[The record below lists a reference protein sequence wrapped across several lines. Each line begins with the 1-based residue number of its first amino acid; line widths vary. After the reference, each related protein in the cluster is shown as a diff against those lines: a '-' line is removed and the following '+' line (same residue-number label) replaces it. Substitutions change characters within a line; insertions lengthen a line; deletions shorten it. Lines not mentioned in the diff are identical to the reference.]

1 MNGSVDALP
10 PGAQLGQYRLIEA
23 ASRGGFGILYRAW
36 DEKLNRPV
44 AVKECFPTS
53 ICRRDPK
60 TGIVQPHTESLRANY
75 ETAINAVYEEAQ
87 TLAGL
92 HHAQV
97 VPVYDIFHSAGS
109 MFYVMP
115 WLEGGSLR
123 DKIAAVENVAA
134 EESTRWLLSLL
145 SALEYLHSRQIIHR
159 DIKPGNIMFDADG
172 NPVLVDFGS
181 ALNRATKVD
190 TTTQGEFSPVYASP
204 EQVSGKGRIGPW
216 TDLYSLAATWYELL
230 TGTQP
235 EPAQQRL
242 VRDDLAPLPSGATLL
257 EQSII
262 QNLALAAEERCQ
274 TAREWQEWLQAG
286 LPPVAIARKRRRSF
300 LLWAVPAVL
309 LAAGGAFLLGR
320 QQAEPVQEEGAAQVK
335 DAPDKQELVLSDE
348 FYEKACSQLGIPAK
362 LQRYEEVLNKAA
374 ACRESYASKLESLYN
389 AGEED
394 ARTHTFHS
402 RPGTRGFSHKEMD
415 SPGQKAMRELS
426 KLLGG
431 WRYEM
436 EGLRREQLQLICAL
450 QTGIMDIEKYCSWK
464 TAEERM
470 LLEKAGLRIEKDYA
484 DCLSTAAL
492 DQVQKEFENQFL
504 EQLQAL
510 RSLWDARSE
519 ENFKK
524 WKEEKAEADAAVLT
538 DEMYHQMSEKRGF
551 TQLLAERKALDE
563 QAQEI
568 ARAGVLAMENEL
580 AAVRQ
585 TLDAVDADTEE
596 SPGKKSSWSR
606 IDFNNQ
612 YRDSINKIQKDY
624 IDGRLYELHLEYC
637 KILKPQLERYRAD
650 SYQPPDG
657 DEMSE
662 MEKRM
667 EALFL
672 ERAKKEYAE
681 FIDSTPY
688 TKPHEYFLKER
699 KRIEQEIA
707 SLRTVKED
715 ALRKRER
722 ELQSKGEMTKDE
734 PAAAHGEFYSKACQ
748 QMGIASLAEE
758 LREITQR
765 RATAVAEYKE
775 KVDALLQQMCDLRD
789 SGKDVQEIRKSA
801 FALSEEA
808 DSHTK
813 STEESLRQIDAL
825 GNACYARM
833 QKCMNSPEDVYPWET
848 QEELSQLLKLKPM
861 LEKDFKPV
869 MREFLQSTNEY
880 IGQYKASE
888 IQNCKVQC
896 GAY

>member
-1 MNGSVDALP
+1 MNDSVDALP

-23 ASRGGFGILYRAW
+23 ASQGGFGILYRAW

-44 AVKECFPTS
+44 AVKECFPAS
-53 ICRRDPK
+53 ICRRDPQ
-60 TGIVQPHTESLRANY
+60 TGVVQPHTESLRANY
-75 ETAINAVYEEAQ
+75 ETAINDVYEEAQ

-123 DKIAAVENVAA
+123 DKIAAGENVDA
-134 EESTRWLLSLL
+134 EESTRWLVSIL
-145 SALEYLHSRQIIHR
+145 SALEYLHDMQVIHR
-159 DIKPGNIMFDADG
+159 DIKPSNIMFDAAG

-204 EQVSGKGRIGPW
+204 EQVSGKGKIGPW

-242 VRDDLAPLPSGATLL
+242 VSDDLAPLPSGTTVL
-257 EQSII
+257 EPSIM
-262 QNLALAAEERCQ
+262 QNLALDAATRCQ
-274 TAREWQEWLQAG
+274 SAREWQEWLLRGAA
-286 LPPVAIARKRRRSF
+286 PVAVARRRRSR

-348 FYEKACSQLGIPAK
+348 FYEKACSQLGIPAL

-389 AGEED
+389 AGVED
-394 ARTHTFHS
+394 ARTHAFRS
-402 RPGTRGFSHKEMD
+402 SLRPISKRRGGVSLEEMQ
-415 SPGQKAMRELS
+415 SPGKKAMTKINR
-426 KLLGG
+426 LLED
-431 WRYEM
+431 WRGEM
-436 EGLRREQLQLICAL
+436 EGLRYEQLQIARAL
-450 QTGIMDIEKYCSWK
+450 QTGIRDIEKYCTWN
-464 TAEERM
+464 TAEDRM
-470 LLEKAGLRIEKDYA
+470 LLEKTGLRLEKDYA
-484 DCLSTAAL
+484 ACLSTHAL
-492 DQVQKEFENQFL
+492 DQIQKEFEAQGM
-504 EQLQAL
+504 EQYRSL
-510 RSLWDARSE
+510 RSLWYARAE
-519 ENFKK
+519 ENTRK
-524 WKEEKAEADAAVLT
+524 WETEKAEADAAVLT

-551 TQLLAERKALDE
+551 SQLLAERKAMDE

-596 SPGKKSSWSR
+596 SPEKKSSWLR
-606 IDFNNQ
+606 FDFINQ

-624 IDGRLYELHLEYC
+624 IDGRLYALHKEYY
-637 KILKPQLERYRAD
+637 KVLKPQLERYRAD
-650 SYQPPDG
+650 SYQKPDN

-672 ERAKKEYAE
+672 ERAEKEYAE

-688 TKPHEYFLKER
+688 TKPREYFLKER
-699 KRIEQEIA
+699 KRIEGAIRSQVDA
-707 SLRTVKED
+707 KYD
-715 ALRKRER
+715 ALQKRER
-722 ELQSKGEMTKDE
+722 EM
-734 PAAAHGEFYSKACQ
+734 
-748 QMGIASLAEE
+748 
-758 LREITQR
+758 
-765 RATAVAEYKE
+765 
-775 KVDALLQQMCDLRD
+775 
-789 SGKDVQEIRKSA
+789 
-801 FALSEEA
+801 EA
-808 DSHTK
+808 
-813 STEESLRQIDAL
+813 
-825 GNACYARM
+825 
-833 QKCMNSPEDVYPWET
+833 ET
-848 QEELSQLLKLKPM
+848 QA
-861 LEKDFKPV
+861 
-869 MREFLQSTNEY
+869 RLQ
-880 IGQYKASE
+880 
-888 IQNCKVQC
+888 
-896 GAY
+896 GA

>member
-23 ASRGGFGILYRAW
+23 ASQGGFGILYRAW

-44 AVKECFPTS
+44 AVKECFPAS

-204 EQVSGKGRIGPW
+204 EQVSGKGKIGPW

-230 TGTQP
+230 TGNAP

-242 VRDDLAPLPSGATLL
+242 VSDDLAPLPPGATVL
-257 EQSII
+257 EQSIM
-262 QNLALAAEERCQ
+262 QNLALAPEERCQ

-320 QQAEPVQEEGAAQVK
+320 QQAEEGAAQVK

-348 FYEKACSQLGIPAK
+348 FYEKACSQLGIPAL

-389 AGEED
+389 AGVED
-394 ARTHTFHS
+394 ARTHAFRS
-402 RPGTRGFSHKEMD
+402 RPKERGFSLKEMN
-415 SPGQKAMRELS
+415 SPGQKAMSQIDR
-426 KLLGG
+426 LLQD
-431 WRYEM
+431 WRGEM
-436 EGLRREQLQLICAL
+436 EGLRYEQLQIARAL
-450 QTGIMDIEKYCSWK
+450 QTGIRDIEKYCTWN
-464 TAEERM
+464 TAEERI
-470 LLEKAGLRIEKDYA
+470 LLEKTGLRLEKDYA
-484 DCLSTAAL
+484 DCLSTHAL
-492 DQVQKEFENQFL
+492 EQIQKEFEAQCM
-504 EQLQAL
+504 EQYRSL
-510 RSLWDARSE
+510 RSLWYARAE
-519 ENFKK
+519 ENIRK
-524 WKEEKAEADAAVLT
+524 WETEKAEADAAVLT

-551 TQLLAERKALDE
+551 SQLLAERKAMDE

-596 SPGKKSSWSR
+596 SPGKKLSWLG
-606 IDFNNQ
+606 IDFYNQ
-612 YRDSINKIQKDY
+612 YRDSIYKIQKDY
-624 IDGRLYELHLEYC
+624 INGRLYALHQEYY
-637 KILKPQLERYRAD
+637 KVLKPQLARYRAD
-650 SYQPPDG
+650 SYQQPDD

-699 KRIEQEIA
+699 ERIEKAIHSQVDA
-707 SLRTVKED
+707 KVD

-722 ELQSKGEMTKDE
+722 EM
-734 PAAAHGEFYSKACQ
+734 
-748 QMGIASLAEE
+748 
-758 LREITQR
+758 
-765 RATAVAEYKE
+765 
-775 KVDALLQQMCDLRD
+775 
-789 SGKDVQEIRKSA
+789 
-801 FALSEEA
+801 EA
-808 DSHTK
+808 
-813 STEESLRQIDAL
+813 
-825 GNACYARM
+825 
-833 QKCMNSPEDVYPWET
+833 ET
-848 QEELSQLLKLKPM
+848 QA
-861 LEKDFKPV
+861 
-869 MREFLQSTNEY
+869 RLQ
-880 IGQYKASE
+880 
-888 IQNCKVQC
+888 
-896 GAY
+896 GA

>member
-10 PGAQLGQYRLIEA
+10 PGAQLGQYRVIEA
-23 ASRGGFGILYRAW
+23 ASQGGFGILYRAW

-60 TGIVQPHTESLRANY
+60 TGVVQPHTESLRANY
-75 ETAINAVYEEAQ
+75 ETAINDVYEEAQ

-97 VPVYDIFHSAGS
+97 VPVYDIFRSAGS
-109 MFYVMP
+109 MFYVIP

-123 DKIAAVENVAA
+123 DKIAAVENVTA

-172 NPVLVDFGS
+172 NPMLVDFGS

-204 EQVSGKGRIGPW
+204 EQVSGKGKIGPW
-216 TDLYSLAATWYELL
+216 TDLYSLAAAWYELL
-230 TGTQP
+230 TGNAP

-242 VRDDLAPLPSGATLL
+242 VSDDLAPLPSGATLL
-257 EQSII
+257 EQSIM
-262 QNLALAAEERCQ
+262 QNLALAPEERCQ
-274 TAREWQEWLQAG
+274 SAREWQEWLQAG

-348 FYEKACSQLGIPAK
+348 FYEKACSQLGIPAL

-389 AGEED
+389 AGVED
-394 ARTHTFHS
+394 ARTHAFRS
-402 RPGTRGFSHKEMD
+402 SLRPISKRRGGFSLEEMQ
-415 SPGQKAMRELS
+415 SPGKKAMTKINR
-426 KLLGG
+426 LLED
-431 WRYEM
+431 WRGEM
-436 EGLRREQLQLICAL
+436 EGLRYEQLQIARAL
-450 QTGIMDIEKYCSWK
+450 QTGIRDIEKYCTWN

-470 LLEKAGLRIEKDYA
+470 LLEKTGLRLEKDYA
-484 DCLSTAAL
+484 DCLSTHAL
-492 DQVQKEFENQFL
+492 EQIQKEFEAQCM
-504 EQLQAL
+504 EQH
-510 RSLWDARSE
+510 RSLKSLWYARAE
-519 ENFKK
+519 ENIRK
-524 WKEEKAEADAAVLT
+524 WETEKAEADAAVLT

-551 TQLLAERKALDE
+551 SQLLAERKAMDE

-568 ARAGVLAMENEL
+568 ARAGVLALENEL

-585 TLDAVDADTEE
+585 TLDAVDAETEE
-596 SPGKKSSWSR
+596 SPGKKSSWLR
-606 IDFNNQ
+606 IDFYNQ
-612 YRDSINKIQKDY
+612 YRDSIYKIQKDY
-624 IDGRLYELHLEYC
+624 IDGRLYALHQEYY
-637 KILKPQLERYRAD
+637 KVLKPQLARYRAD
-650 SYQPPDG
+650 SYQKPDD

-688 TKPHEYFLKER
+688 TKPREYFLKER
-699 KRIEQEIA
+699 KRIEEAISSQVDA
-707 SLRTVKED
+707 KDD

-722 ELQSKGEMTKDE
+722 EM
-734 PAAAHGEFYSKACQ
+734 
-748 QMGIASLAEE
+748 
-758 LREITQR
+758 
-765 RATAVAEYKE
+765 
-775 KVDALLQQMCDLRD
+775 
-789 SGKDVQEIRKSA
+789 
-801 FALSEEA
+801 EA
-808 DSHTK
+808 
-813 STEESLRQIDAL
+813 
-825 GNACYARM
+825 
-833 QKCMNSPEDVYPWET
+833 ET
-848 QEELSQLLKLKPM
+848 QA
-861 LEKDFKPV
+861 
-869 MREFLQSTNEY
+869 RLQ
-880 IGQYKASE
+880 
-888 IQNCKVQC
+888 
-896 GAY
+896 GA

>member
-23 ASRGGFGILYRAW
+23 ASQGGFGILYRAW

-60 TGIVQPHTESLRANY
+60 TGVVQPHTESLRANY
-75 ETAINAVYEEAQ
+75 ETAINDVYEEAQ

-92 HHAQV
+92 HHTQV
-97 VPVYDIFHSAGS
+97 VPVYDIFRSAGS
-109 MFYVMP
+109 IFYVMP

-204 EQVSGKGRIGPW
+204 EQVSGKGKIGPW
-216 TDLYSLAATWYELL
+216 TDLYSLAATWYELQ
-230 TGTQP
+230 TGNAP

-242 VRDDLAPLPSGATLL
+242 VRDDLAPLPAGTTVL
-257 EQSII
+257 EQSIM
-262 QNLALAAEERCQ
+262 QNLALEAAARCQ
-274 TAREWQEWLQAG
+274 AAREWRDWLLLGAA
-286 LPPVAIARKRRRSF
+286 PVAVARRRRSL

-348 FYEKACSQLGIPAK
+348 FYEKACSQLGIPAL
-362 LQRYEEVLNKAA
+362 LQRYEEVLNKAE

-389 AGEED
+389 AGVED
-394 ARTHTFHS
+394 ARTHAFRS
-402 RPGTRGFSHKEMD
+402 SPKRRGFSLEEMK
-415 SPGQKAMRELS
+415 SPGKTAMNQINR
-426 KLLGG
+426 LLQD
-431 WRYEM
+431 WRGEM
-436 EGLRREQLQLICAL
+436 EGLQYEQLQIVRAL
-450 QTGIMDIEKYCSWK
+450 QTGIRDIEKYCTWN

-470 LLEKAGLRIEKDYA
+470 LLEKTGLRLEKDYA
-484 DCLSTAAL
+484 DCLSTLAL
-492 DQVQKEFENQFL
+492 EQIQKEFE
-504 EQLQAL
+504 EQCMEQYNSLK
-510 RSLWDARSE
+510 SLWYARAE
-519 ENFKK
+519 ENTRK
-524 WKEEKAEADAAVLT
+524 WEKEKAEADAAVLT

-551 TQLLAERKALDE
+551 SQLLAERKAMDE

-596 SPGKKSSWSR
+596 SPGKKSSWLR
-606 IDFNNQ
+606 IDFYNQ
-612 YRDSINKIQKDY
+612 YRDSIYKIQKDY
-624 IDGRLYELHLEYC
+624 IDGRLYALHQEYY
-637 KILKPQLERYRAD
+637 KVLKPQLERYRAD
-650 SYQPPDG
+650 SYQKPDD

-672 ERAKKEYAE
+672 ERAKKEYAV

-688 TKPHEYFLKER
+688 TKPREYFMKER
-699 KRIEQEIA
+699 KRIEEAISSQVDA
-707 SLRTVKED
+707 KD
-715 ALRKRER
+715 AALRKRER
-722 ELQSKGEMTKDE
+722 EM
-734 PAAAHGEFYSKACQ
+734 KA
-748 QMGIASLAEE
+748 
-758 LREITQR
+758 
-765 RATAVAEYKE
+765 
-775 KVDALLQQMCDLRD
+775 
-789 SGKDVQEIRKSA
+789 
-801 FALSEEA
+801 
-808 DSHTK
+808 
-813 STEESLRQIDAL
+813 
-825 GNACYARM
+825 
-833 QKCMNSPEDVYPWET
+833 ET
-848 QEELSQLLKLKPM
+848 QA
-861 LEKDFKPV
+861 
-869 MREFLQSTNEY
+869 RLQ
-880 IGQYKASE
+880 
-888 IQNCKVQC
+888 
-896 GAY
+896 GA

>member
-10 PGAQLGQYRLIEA
+10 PGAQLGQYHLIEA
-23 ASRGGFGILYRAW
+23 ASQGGFGILYRAW

-60 TGIVQPHTESLRANY
+60 TGVVQPHTESLRANY
-75 ETAINAVYEEAQ
+75 ETAINDVYEEAQ
-87 TLAGL
+87 TLAKL
-92 HHAQV
+92 HHARV
-97 VPVYDIFHSAGS
+97 VPVYDVFRSAGS
-109 MFYVMP
+109 LFYVMP

-123 DKIAAVENVAA
+123 DRIAAGDAISPETAQN
-134 EESTRWLLSLL
+134 WLLELL
-145 SALEYLHSRQIIHR
+145 AALEYLHGMQVIHR
-159 DIKPGNIMFDADG
+159 DIKPGNIMFDAAG

-204 EQVSGKGRIGPW
+204 EQVSGKGKIGPW

-230 TGTQP
+230 TGNAP

-242 VRDDLAPLPSGATLL
+242 VSDDLAPLPSGATVL
-257 EQSII
+257 EQSIM
-262 QNLALAAEERCQ
+262 QNLALNAEERCQ
-274 TAREWQEWLQAG
+274 SAREWQEWLLRGAA
-286 LPPVAIARKRRRSF
+286 PVAVARRRRSR
-300 LLWAVPAVL
+300 LLWAIPAVL

-320 QQAEPVQEEGAAQVK
+320 QQAEPVQEDGAAQVK
-335 DAPDKQELVLSDE
+335 DAPDKQELVLSGE
-348 FYEKACSQLGIPAK
+348 FYEKACSQLGIPAL

-389 AGEED
+389 AGVED
-394 ARTHTFHS
+394 ARTHAFRS
-402 RPGTRGFSHKEMD
+402 SPKERGFSLKEMK
-415 SPGQKAMRELS
+415 SPGKTAMSQIDR
-426 KLLGG
+426 LLQD
-431 WRYEM
+431 WRGEM
-436 EGLRREQLQLICAL
+436 EGLRYEQLQIARAL
-450 QTGIMDIEKYCSWK
+450 QTGIRDIEKYCTWN

-470 LLEKAGLRIEKDYA
+470 LLEKTGLRLEKDYA
-484 DCLSTAAL
+484 DCLSTHAL
-492 DQVQKEFENQFL
+492 EQIQKEFEAQCM
-504 EQLQAL
+504 EQYRSL
-510 RSLWDARSE
+510 RSLWYARAE
-519 ENFKK
+519 ENIRK
-524 WKEEKAEADAAVLT
+524 WETEKAEADAAVLT

-551 TQLLAERKALDE
+551 SQLLAERKAMDE

-596 SPGKKSSWSR
+596 SPGKKSSWLG
-606 IDFNNQ
+606 IDFYNQ

-624 IDGRLYELHLEYC
+624 IDGRLYALHKEYY
-637 KILKPQLERYRAD
+637 KVLKPQLARYRAD
-650 SYQPPDG
+650 SYQKPDD

-688 TKPHEYFLKER
+688 TKPREYFLKER
-699 KRIEQEIA
+699 KRIEGAIRSQVDA
-707 SLRTVKED
+707 KDD

-722 ELQSKGEMTKDE
+722 ELQSKGEMAKDE
-734 PAAAHGEFYSKACQ
+734 PAAAHGEFYSKVCQ
-748 QMGIASLAEE
+748 QMGIASLATE
-758 LREITQR
+758 LQEITQR

-789 SGKDVQEIRKSA
+789 SGKDAQEIRKSA
-801 FALSEEA
+801 FALGEEA

>member
-1 MNGSVDALP
+1 MDDNALP
-10 PGAQLGQYRLIEA
+10 SGTTLGYYKLLET
-23 ASRGGFGILYRAW
+23 SRQGGFGILYRAW
-36 DEKLNRPV
+36 DTRMNRQV

-60 TGIVQPHTESLRANY
+60 TGVVQPHTESLRANY
-75 ETAINAVYEEAQ
+75 ETAINDVYEEAQ

-92 HHAQV
+92 HHTQV
-97 VPVYDIFHSAGS
+97 VPVYDIFRSAGS

-123 DKIAAVENVAA
+123 DKIAAEENMDA
-134 EESTRWLLSLL
+134 EESTRWLVSIL
-145 SALEYLHSRQIIHR
+145 SALGYLHSRRIIHR

-204 EQVSGKGRIGPW
+204 EQVSGKGKIGPW

-230 TGTQP
+230 TGNAP

-242 VRDDLAPLPSGATLL
+242 VSDDLAPLPPGATLL
-257 EQSII
+257 EQSIM
-262 QNLALAAEERCQ
+262 QNLALAPEERCQ
-274 TAREWQEWLQAG
+274 SAREWQEWLLLGAA
-286 LPPVAIARKRRRSF
+286 PVAVARRRRSF

-348 FYEKACSQLGIPAK
+348 FYEKACSQLGIPAL

-389 AGEED
+389 AGVED
-394 ARTHTFHS
+394 ARTHAFRS
-402 RPGTRGFSHKEMD
+402 RPQRRGFSLKEMQ
-415 SPGQKAMRELS
+415 SPGKKAM
-426 KLLGG
+426 KKIGTLLQD
-431 WRYEM
+431 WRGEM
-436 EGLRREQLQLICAL
+436 EGLRYEQLQIVRAL
-450 QTGIMDIEKYCSWK
+450 QTGIRDIEKYCTWN

-470 LLEKAGLRIEKDYA
+470 LLEKTGLRLEKEYA
-484 DCLSTAAL
+484 DCLSTHAL
-492 DQVQKEFENQFL
+492 EQIQKEFEAQGM
-504 EQLQAL
+504 EQYHSLK
-510 RSLWDARSE
+510 SLWDARTE
-519 ENFKK
+519 ENIRK
-524 WKEEKAEADAAVLT
+524 WETEKAEADAAVLT

-551 TQLLAERKALDE
+551 SQLLAERKAMDE

-596 SPGKKSSWSR
+596 SPGKKSSWLR

-612 YRDSINKIQKDY
+612 CRDSINKIQKDY
-624 IDGRLYELHLEYC
+624 IDGRLYALHQEYY
-637 KILKPQLERYRAD
+637 KVLKPQLSRYRAD
-650 SYQPPDG
+650 SYQKPDD

-688 TKPHEYFLKER
+688 TKPREYFLKER
-699 KRIEQEIA
+699 KRIEEAIRSQVDA
-707 SLRTVKED
+707 KVD

-722 ELQSKGEMTKDE
+722 EM
-734 PAAAHGEFYSKACQ
+734 
-748 QMGIASLAEE
+748 
-758 LREITQR
+758 
-765 RATAVAEYKE
+765 
-775 KVDALLQQMCDLRD
+775 
-789 SGKDVQEIRKSA
+789 
-801 FALSEEA
+801 EA
-808 DSHTK
+808 
-813 STEESLRQIDAL
+813 
-825 GNACYARM
+825 
-833 QKCMNSPEDVYPWET
+833 ET
-848 QEELSQLLKLKPM
+848 QA
-861 LEKDFKPV
+861 
-869 MREFLQSTNEY
+869 RLQ
-880 IGQYKASE
+880 
-888 IQNCKVQC
+888 
-896 GAY
+896 GA

>member
-1 MNGSVDALP
+1 MNDSVDALP

-23 ASRGGFGILYRAW
+23 ASQGGFGILYRAW

-44 AVKECFPTS
+44 AVKECFPAS
-53 ICRRDPK
+53 ICRRDPQ
-60 TGIVQPHTESLRANY
+60 TGVVQPHTESLRANY
-75 ETAINAVYEEAQ
+75 ETAINDVYEEAQ

-97 VPVYDIFHSAGS
+97 VPVYDIFRSAGS

-123 DKIAAVENVAA
+123 DKIAAGENVDA
-134 EESTRWLLSLL
+134 EESTRWLVSIL

-159 DIKPGNIMFDADG
+159 DIKPGNIMFDADD

-204 EQVSGKGRIGPW
+204 EQVSGKGKIGPW

-230 TGTQP
+230 TGNAP

-242 VRDDLAPLPSGATLL
+242 VSDDLAPLPSGATVL
-257 EQSII
+257 EQSIM
-262 QNLALAAEERCQ
+262 QNLALDAATRCQ
-274 TAREWQEWLQAG
+274 SAREWQEWLLRGAA
-286 LPPVAIARKRRRSF
+286 PVAVARRRRSR
-300 LLWAVPAVL
+300 LLWAVTAVL

-348 FYEKACSQLGIPAK
+348 FYEKACSQLGIPAL

-389 AGEED
+389 AGVED
-394 ARTHTFHS
+394 ARTHAFRS
-402 RPGTRGFSHKEMD
+402 RPKERGFSLKEMK
-415 SPGQKAMRELS
+415 SPGKTAMTKINR
-426 KLLGG
+426 LLQD
-431 WRYEM
+431 WRGEM
-436 EGLRREQLQLICAL
+436 EGLRYEQLQIVRAL
-450 QTGIMDIEKYCSWK
+450 QTGIRDIEKYCTWN

-470 LLEKAGLRIEKDYA
+470 LLEKTGLRLEKDYA
-484 DCLSTAAL
+484 DCLSTHAL
-492 DQVQKEFENQFL
+492 DQIQKEFEAQCT
-504 EQLQAL
+504 EQY
-510 RSLWDARSE
+510 RSLWSLWYARAE
-519 ENFKK
+519 ENIRK
-524 WKEEKAEADAAVLT
+524 WETEKAEADAAVLT

-551 TQLLAERKALDE
+551 SQLLAERKAMDE

-596 SPGKKSSWSR
+596 KSSWLR
-606 IDFNNQ
+606 FDFNNQ

-624 IDGRLYELHLEYC
+624 IDGRLYALHKEYY
-637 KILKPQLERYRAD
+637 KVLKPQLARYRAD
-650 SYQPPDG
+650 SYQKPDD

-672 ERAKKEYAE
+672 ERAEKEYAE

-688 TKPHEYFLKER
+688 TKPREYFLKER
-699 KRIEQEIA
+699 KRIEGAIRSQVDA
-707 SLRTVKED
+707 KYD

-722 ELQSKGEMTKDE
+722 EM
-734 PAAAHGEFYSKACQ
+734 
-748 QMGIASLAEE
+748 
-758 LREITQR
+758 
-765 RATAVAEYKE
+765 
-775 KVDALLQQMCDLRD
+775 
-789 SGKDVQEIRKSA
+789 
-801 FALSEEA
+801 EA
-808 DSHTK
+808 
-813 STEESLRQIDAL
+813 
-825 GNACYARM
+825 
-833 QKCMNSPEDVYPWET
+833 ET
-848 QEELSQLLKLKPM
+848 QA
-861 LEKDFKPV
+861 
-869 MREFLQSTNEY
+869 RLQ
-880 IGQYKASE
+880 
-888 IQNCKVQC
+888 
-896 GAY
+896 GA